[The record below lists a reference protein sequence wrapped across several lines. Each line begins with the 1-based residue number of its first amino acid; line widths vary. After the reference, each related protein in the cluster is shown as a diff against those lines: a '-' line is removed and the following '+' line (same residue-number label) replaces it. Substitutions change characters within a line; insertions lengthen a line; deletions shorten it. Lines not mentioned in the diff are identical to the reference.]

1 MATSKVTYAIIRID
15 TDEDVTEIATKIQA
29 LEKEISCLTV
39 IDVYGFKNVSKKDD
53 DDMDSP
59 VLYWP

>member
-1 MATSKVTYAIIRID
+1 MPTSKVTYAVIRID
-15 TDEDVTEIATKIQA
+15 TDEDVTEIATRIQA

-39 IDVYGFKNVSKKDD
+39 IDVFGFDNVSKESDEENGA
-53 DDMDSP
+53 P